1 MTDKTFSTLSVELT
15 TSLPKQVKKDMGIF
29 FTPPVLIKSLLE
41 HVPITTESIILEPSC
56 GSCEFMTFID
66 DHYTYRQMTG
76 VEWNQTIFNRIQ
88 GIGYMG
94 DVQLIHSDFLRINR
108 EDVGCPTVIVGNPPF
123 LVIPK
128 ETVPERFQP
137 YLSGRPNLFCLFLLH
152 ALDLLAEE
160 GHLAFVVPTSFLNSL
175 YYEQVRKRIME
186 VATIEKLFTLKDDT
200 FLDTKQETAGFVLRK
215 RRLPTS
221 TSGPPPPPSNYT
233 ITIAGHLYFTT
244 QKQELET
251 LLEGSTTL
259 SRMGL
264 SVKTGTIVWNQ
275 HKDKLTDDPTETL
288 LVYNTNIKENR
299 FNLMEFQNEE
309 KQQYIE
315 LDETVEPLTTPVI
328 AVNRGNG
335 NSSYRLTYCL
345 LELDQPYVLE
355 NHINYIYQ
363 DEDEVDMDL
372 FEQVLESFQDER
384 TQRFI
389 SIFLGNN
396 GMSKTEL
403 EQVLPIY

>member
-1 MTDKTFSTLSVELT
+1 
-15 TSLPKQVKKDMGIF
+15 
-29 FTPPVLIKSLLE
+29 
-41 HVPITTESIILEPSC
+41 
-56 GSCEFMTFID
+56 
-66 DHYTYRQMTG
+66 
-76 VEWNQTIFNRIQ
+76 
-88 GIGYMG
+88 
-94 DVQLIHSDFLRINR
+94 
-108 EDVGCPTVIVGNPPF
+108 
-123 LVIPK
+123 
-128 ETVPERFQP
+128 
-137 YLSGRPNLFCLFLLH
+137 
-152 ALDLLAEE
+152 
-160 GHLAFVVPTSFLNSL
+160 
-175 YYEQVRKRIME
+175 
-186 VATIEKLFTLKDDT
+186 
-200 FLDTKQETAGFVLRK
+200 
-215 RRLPTS
+215 
-221 TSGPPPPPSNYT
+221 
-233 ITIAGHLYFTT
+233 
-244 QKQELET
+244 
-251 LLEGSTTL
+251 
-259 SRMGL
+259 MGL